1 MESEKERRSRSKVLE
16 EVRYLAK
23 IKHFLHV
30 FFVKTKNKACEHSF
44 ICLLFVED
52 NYRWFDGPF
61 SEGTGFRGV
70 GSQPAKQPDRVVKGD
85 DALPEKGYSSH
96 LFSCLVD
103 GCVRGFQRVSGL
115 ERHLYLEAC
124 SHAVERKT
132 LLDISKEEFA
142 KRLEERM
149 GAIPTLPCGD
159 AQSSSVDILP
169 KVKGWAL
176 KESRR
181 GGRFSEKQKA
191 YLASNSILAY
201 WHYLMYKNAFTRQC
215 CCTKK
220 YVLLQIVLI

>member
-103 GCVRGFQRVSGL
+103 GCVRVFQRVSGL
-115 ERHLYLEAC
+115 ERHLSSEAC
-124 SHAVERKT
+124 SHAVQRKT
-132 LLDISKEEFA
+132 LLDINKEEYA
-142 KRLEERM
+142 KSLEERI

-159 AQSSSVDILP
+159 ALSSSVDILP
-169 KVKGWAL
+169 KVKGRAL
-176 KESRR
+176 KKSRR
-181 GGRFSEKQKA
+181 GGRFSKKQKA
-191 YLASNSILAY
+191 YLASKFNIGITSG
-201 WHYLMYKNAFTRQC
+201 
-215 CCTKK
+215 TKMHSQGNVVVQK
-220 YVLLQIVLI
+220 TMFYCKLF